1 MRTTITLAANETA
14 TITEKAS
21 LSGIYNE
28 ITLGQYTR
36 LIVDGAEVTFKHITL
51 ERLGTRVIELVNG
64 AQLHVGA
71 LGFASMGASIV
82 YRIGAGC
89 ALTFDASQWDPEV
102 VANTTF
108 DFASQGSGSLKYFPS
123 SIRNGSTVQTSPAIP
138 KATCSKSP
146 ARAAPSAS
154 RCATAASSP
163 TGRADDSARRVTR
176 SSPERRSVRPPARAA
191 ANAARHGPLR
201 RKRRRHAILGPERYP
216 HARLLCML
224 SRLSPPSP
232 ARSSYRSVNASPR
245 FRRPTSTA

>member
-1 MRTTITLAANETA
+1 MIRRATAHTPIGQKHKKKSAPPLRKPGDPSVMRTTITLAANETA
-14 TITEKAS
+14 TITEKEAS

-108 DFASQGSGSLKYFPS
+108 DFASQGSGSLKYFPFINPEWLDCPNVTGYS
-123 SIRNGSTVQTSPAIP
+123 EGDLLEIAGQGSAQRFQV
-138 KATCSKSP
+138 
-146 ARAAPSAS
+146 RD
-154 RCATAASSP
+154 
-163 TGRADDSARRVTR
+163 GRIVAN
-176 SSPERRSVRPPARAA
+176 RPR
-191 ANAARHGPLR
+191 
-201 RKRRRHAILGPERYP
+201 
-216 HARLLCML
+216 
-224 SRLSPPSP
+224 
-232 ARSSYRSVNASPR
+232 
-245 FRRPTSTA
+245 